1 MTILESVLFEMLRS
15 KDAPEFKAI
24 SGLVKAYGEA
34 LRGLPREAVL

>member
-1 MTILESVLFEMLRS
+1 MESVLFEMLRS